1 MCIVDT
7 GMELNHPDLEG
18 FDVAGWVDIV
28 QGKSNPYDDHGH
40 GTNMAGILVANGW
53 INGIAKDVNLYVAKA
68 LLANGSG
75 YEEDVVAGIDWC
87 IGQNVSIISLSLG
100 GAGFVSI
107 AGFQWQDHRRLSER
121 CYCSWN
127 FCCRS
132 CR

>member
-1 MCIVDT
+1 
-7 GMELNHPDLEG
+7 
-18 FDVAGWVDIV
+18 
-28 QGKSNPYDDHGH
+28 
-40 GTNMAGILVANGW
+40 MAGILVANGW

-100 GAGFVSI
+100 GDRICFHCGFSGRTIEDSVND
-107 AGFQWQDHRRLSER
+107 ATVV
-121 CYCSWN
+121 N

-132 CR
+132 RR